1 MSPIHIALLHYPVLN
16 KNGAR
21 ITSSLTNL
29 DIHDIARA
37 AKTYG
42 IAGYWIVH
50 PDKVQIDL
58 LEEIRNFWNQAPDLP
73 YNPERSE
80 ALSLIRSC
88 HDFDELIQMITTQEA
103 TRPIIITTTARTRQP
118 QIGFEDLRD
127 LRLTARPILL
137 IFGTGYGLC
146 EEIHA
151 AADHVLAPITGAGNY
166 NHLSVRSAVAV
177 ILDRLVSE
185 NIYGRNHGYSAHS
198 WQRPNQNRL
207 SRVPRRRYR
216 EGPL

>member
-1 MSPIHIALLHYPVLN
+1 VAVAGVLN
-16 KNGAR
+16 KAGQR

-37 AKTYG
+37 ARAYG
-42 IAGYWIVH
+42 VATYWIVH
-50 PDKVQIDL
+50 PDKAQIDL
-58 LEEIRNFWNQAPDLP
+58 LEQITSFWQASPGLP
-73 YNPERSE
+73 YNPHRSE
-80 ALSLIRSC
+80 ALSLIRHC
-88 HDFDELIQMITTQEA
+88 HDFQELINLITTQEA
-103 TRPIIITTTARTRQP
+103 KRPIIITTTARTMQA
-118 QIGFEDLRD
+118 QITFNDLLS
-127 LRLTARPILL
+127 LRGSSRPLLL

-146 EEIHA
+146 DEIHA
-151 AADHVLAPITGAGNY
+151 AADHVLAPITGTGDY

-177 ILDRLVSE
+177 ILDRLTSE